1 MMHPPCCCVCLASHS
16 GEAENQL
23 ATLAD
28 KDRQANKNALKGAGG
43 GAAAAARKG
52 AKVRGRGGAVKMC
65 QSASAVSK
73 LGEGGVGGRRAGQM
87 RCMWGAHVAGFDLIV
102 RPCMGESGQGR

>member
-1 MMHPPCCCVCLASHS
+1 VDVLGLVSTISDSNIKHHTSTSRIHCFCS

-23 ATLAD
+23 AVLAD

-52 AKVRGRGGAVKMC
+52 AKVR
-65 QSASAVSK
+65 
-73 LGEGGVGGRRAGQM
+73 AGQHWRGLGRTM
-87 RCMWGAHVAGFDLIV
+87 TAVQTV
-102 RPCMGESGQGR
+102 RLKAELVVSSLYMLGRS